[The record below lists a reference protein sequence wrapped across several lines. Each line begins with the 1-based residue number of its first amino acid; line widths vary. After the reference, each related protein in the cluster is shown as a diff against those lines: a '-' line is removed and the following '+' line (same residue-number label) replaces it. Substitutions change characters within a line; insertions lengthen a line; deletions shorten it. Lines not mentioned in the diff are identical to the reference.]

1 MSHHRFA
8 IGAPVAVLTALCLS
22 VGGPAA
28 AIPWPDFPVAPAV
41 SQPDVS
47 QPDVSQPEVE
57 TDTTTRPC
65 FLVRSHWNDAL
76 DGPQPRCAV
85 R

>member
-1 MSHHRFA
+1 MFHHRFA
-8 IGAPVAVLTALCLS
+8 IGGPVAVLTALCLS

-28 AIPWPDFPVAPAV
+28 AIPWPEFPVAPAV
-41 SQPDVS
+41 SQSVVPQPAAS
-47 QPDVSQPEVE
+47 QRAVE

>member
-1 MSHHRFA
+1 MSHQRFA
-8 IGAPVAVLTALCLS
+8 IGAPVALFAALCLC

-28 AIPWPDFPVAPAV
+28 AIPWPNYPSAPAV
-41 SQPDVS
+41 SQPGDG
-47 QPDVSQPEVE
+47 
-57 TDTTTRPC
+57 TDTTRPC